1 MKSVGNT
8 LSHLNLFV
16 WKAIV
21 LLSFLLL
28 LSACVVNPSTPM
40 VVVATPTLAQSGV
53 PVLEAR
59 STLETYRYWQD
70 ATATSVAYQSAMATQ
85 QASISLTRYAE
96 AEATA
101 TQQSIASTATVAY
114 SATQVAGQYTATAHA
129 VQMKM
134 TVDYVE
140 NLAELDRMQIEAQRQ
155 QLAHEQ
161 AQRELAL
168 ERQRLMM
175 EWIPAVIMFFGVA
188 FLCVIVTICYWL
200 YILLNPVVI
209 IESPDRPVLVNG
221 NYALVNQQRSLP
233 ANDYPLLP
241 SGPVAP
247 AGEDTLTSQLLP
259 ANWSALIRYLD
270 VKGDE
275 LIPIGVDAN
284 RLPILINRAVCP
296 HLLIVGTTGSGKSFG
311 GARPYI
317 ASLVRCGVKV
327 IVLNGRGA
335 DFNAFGSHPDILLA
349 PRFSSST
356 QSLSAINE
364 VVMAMEKEID
374 LRDKILQ
381 EANVKR
387 WDLLPPSKRHSSEI
401 VTNAQFVIRD
411 KTLDIE
417 ERNYWD
423 SIVLNI
429 WRCLKRITNEARK
442 FGMYVILTMT
452 DPTEKA
458 IGTAGMIVRSQ
469 MVRLAFRMNDAGAS
483 RTILGTPKGSMFPNG
498 SVGLPTGEFMHSGG
512 LKHGIGFHPTDD
524 ELDRLLSVSLSPEI
538 FPENVTHA
546 VMNPPGEV
554 EMSPKDKTNIR
565 AKANGLALGM
575 LAQTGRMV
583 SLNEVA
589 CELVGKPEGE
599 RKATGDEYKL
609 AAEALQYRIQELDCE
624 WSKQIVEGSN
634 SKYVQPL
641 RLALAVPQI

>member
-1 MKSVGNT
+1 
-8 LSHLNLFV
+8 
-16 WKAIV
+16 
-21 LLSFLLL
+21 
-28 LSACVVNPSTPM
+28 
-40 VVVATPTLAQSGV
+40 
-53 PVLEAR
+53 
-59 STLETYRYWQD
+59 
-70 ATATSVAYQSAMATQ
+70 
-85 QASISLTRYAE
+85 
-96 AEATA
+96 
-101 TQQSIASTATVAY
+101 
-114 SATQVAGQYTATAHA
+114 
-129 VQMKM
+129 
-134 TVDYVE
+134 
-140 NLAELDRMQIEAQRQ
+140 
-155 QLAHEQ
+155 
-161 AQRELAL
+161 
-168 ERQRLMM
+168 
-175 EWIPAVIMFFGVA
+175 
-188 FLCVIVTICYWL
+188 
-200 YILLNPVVI
+200 
-209 IESPDRPVLVNG
+209 
-221 NYALVNQQRSLP
+221 
-233 ANDYPLLP
+233 
-241 SGPVAP
+241 
-247 AGEDTLTSQLLP
+247 
-259 ANWSALIRYLD
+259 LD

-296 HLLIVGTTGSGKSFG
+296 HLLIAGATGSGKSAS

-335 DFNAFGSHPDILLA
+335 DFNALGSHPDILLA
-349 PRFSSST
+349 PRFKSET
-356 QSLSAINE
+356 QALTAINT
-364 VVMAMEKEID
+364 VLMAMVKEID
-374 LRDKILQ
+374 LRDKVLQ
-381 EANVKR
+381 EANVKS
-387 WDLLPPSKRHSSEI
+387 WYMLPAGKRHSSEI
-401 VTNAQFVIRD
+401 ALVIDEFLTIVTEAQFVIRD

-452 DPTEKA
+452 DPTERA
-458 IGTAGMIVRSQ
+458 IGEHGMIVRSQ

-498 SVGLPTGEFMHSGG
+498 SVGLPTGEFLFMHSGG

-538 FPENVTHA
+538 FPESVTDA